1 MKEDRDL
8 LFLSHCNSGDLKR
21 LVDSMTYHKDV
32 MVRYA

>member
-8 LFLSHCNSGDLKR
+8 LFLSLCDGGDLKH
-21 LVDSMTYHKDV
+21 LVDLMTYHKDV

>member
-21 LVDSMTYHKDV
+21 LVDLMTHDKDV
-32 MVRYA
+32 MVRYV